1 MLLNAWRNSSLNSHK
16 QASCS
21 RERHP
26 VWYLGYSSTE
36 ISAAAHFAWK
46 AAEQQGRFSV
56 ERNKKPEKKYS
67 ECLCTYGCPAWVWG
81 DGRLCAWAPPQQH
94 PPSPDLQQRQ
104 SLSLVLTPIRSS
116 NQDGFTSLTQTE
128 GSQESLCLSDL
139 AGWRTATW
147 CQAKTPLLH
156 IITALQD
163 SLCTKSHKCSICRT
177 KREHKNHYFHILI
190 PWKKLPPSTALFSLK
205 GITCIFLHYKKLNL
219 CILPA
224 SDKLSHAA
232 TDKGCSEIKIC
243 DSYKYIM
250 KQLAK
255 HYKN

>member
-1 MLLNAWRNSSLNSHK
+1 MAALLECEVMDDCVPEPPHSSTQLLQTCNRDSPSHLCWHPLDHLIK
-16 QASCS
+16 MVS
-21 RERHP
+21 P
-26 VWYLGYSSTE
+26 VWLRLKG
-36 ISAAAHFAWK
+36 F
-46 AAEQQGRFSV
+46 
-56 ERNKKPEKKYS
+56 RN
-67 ECLCTYGCPAWVWG
+67 V
-81 DGRLCAWAPPQQH
+81 
-94 PPSPDLQQRQ
+94 
-104 SLSLVLTPIRSS
+104 
-116 NQDGFTSLTQTE
+116 
-128 GSQESLCLSDL
+128 CLSDL
-139 AGWRTATW
+139 AGWRTATR
-147 CQAKTPLLH
+147 CQAKTPFLH